1 MKKTL
6 IIAASI
12 LAIAG
17 CKKAELITE
26 QGQEDLITRKVSLA
40 AEVAPESDD
49 ATVKSFFD
57 TGDKYVKLTGAEEL
71 AVAYSNAD
79 PDKYDPKENKPIVE
93 GIIKGTSNGS
103 SNYTFEHSAIQG
115 ATKYNYYFILP
126 YRDTKNISTNRNK
139 TGLYVKLDS
148 IQHPTATSFDPLQ
161 DYIMGQ
167 PILDAEAQTNITAEK
182 LKLKR
187 LFALVRVT
195 LSDGE
200 NALGGEP
207 LQKVSISFPAA
218 TDNKQDGWNHK
229 KNNLINLCYLKFD
242 KDFSEAGLSG
252 YGDWG
257 KTHASASVT
266 AEYAEGLAA
275 GTDGKYTVWYVTMPV
290 QKAKDTKLTVV
301 AQSKNK
307 KVTRTID
314 LPSDMKLQTGRI
326 INDLKINITG
336 DGYVVEDTA
345 DPNDYW
351 SIYNAGQ
358 DIVAGGMTINKST
371 YKDATLLSGTQIT
384 NTNLQKGGLIFVDG
398 DFTAT
403 GHLKLEKGSIIIGRY
418 KDSQPSITMNS
429 SHAIYL
435 DNGNLVLKNLNI
447 GGSSTASRLLVLSG
461 DGTETSDYAVIEDCT
476 ITAPKT
482 VCGYAS
488 ATPTYVIK
496 KLTFD
501 NCIIKMAGTDNN
513 YVVININKLY
523 AANTVSSI
531 YKEIEKFEISNCV
544 VYAEKPYTNSD
555 SKISRRMLMDLGSG
569 AADGQYDFPLEN
581 AAIVVNN
588 NTLYN
593 INCNGG
599 VIARA
604 YYAKSADI
612 NGNVVYND
620 YSTIAAT
627 ATDKY
632 PFTASYMFGIYSGFN
647 NPSNGVYNVNNNYS
661 YGYYTAA
668 QATYVVTTLSNT
680 TVKFKYRKSEKD
692 KTTGTV
698 TYYSP
703 DYNTN
708 NSKQENGQVPNY
720 PFTTVDMAKGYF
732 PVNSANIQKATGA
745 SYDTKP
751 WVK

>member
-1 MKKTL
+1 MKKT
-6 IIAASI
+6 IFFAAALL
-12 LAIAG
+12 LAVG
-17 CKKAELITE
+17 CQKSELIEKVQEQKMITHTFSVDEEDTKSLFDPNSSSIKLDKTE
-26 QGQEDLITRKVSLA
+26 SIAVGWGPVGTDGVIINGIVEATRNSDGIF
-40 AEVAPESDD
+40 SFSHDD
-49 ATVKSFFD
+49 A
-57 TGDKYVKLTGAEEL
+57 
-71 AVAYSNAD
+71 
-79 PDKYDPKENKPIVE
+79 
-93 GIIKGTSNGS
+93 
-103 SNYTFEHSAIQG
+103 SAS
-115 ATKYNYYFILP
+115 AYNYFFVMP
-126 YRDTKNISTNRNK
+126 YRDKSNISINDDRNAMR
-139 TGLYVKLDS
+139 VKIDGV
-148 IQHPTATSFDPLQ
+148 QHPTATSFDPLQ
-161 DYIMGQ
+161 DYILGQ
-167 PILDAEAQTNITAEK
+167 PVLNATEKQTSLSSKN
-182 LKLKR
+182 LRLKR
-187 LFALVRVT
+187 LFSPLRVT
-195 LSDGE
+195 LRDGANE
-200 NALGGEP
+200 FDGEP
-207 LQKVSISFPAA
+207 LMSVSIGFP
-218 TDNKQDGWNHK
+218 TDADK
-229 KNNLINLCYLKFD
+229 KNNLATLVYLKSTETD
-242 KDFSEAGLSG
+242 ENKNTVVADFANAGPNGYADVKSG
-252 YGDWG
+252 HVSP
-257 KTHASASVT
+257 TVT
-266 AEYAEGLAA
+266 AEYANGLAINKDKENN
-275 GTDGKYTVWYVTMPV
+275 GTYTVWYVTLPV
-290 QKAKDTKLTVV
+290 EKAAGTELTVV

-307 KVTRTID
+307 KVTRKIA
-314 LPSDMKLQTGRI
+314 LPKAMKLQAGI

-336 DGYVVEDTA
+336 TGYKVEDSA

-371 YKDATLLSGTQIT
+371 HKNATLLSGDQIT
-384 NTNLQKGGLIFVDG
+384 IANLHKGGLIFVDG

-403 GHLKLEKGSIIIGRY
+403 GHLKLAKGSIIIGRY

-435 DNGNLVLKNLNI
+435 DKGDLVLKNLKI
-447 GGSSTASRLLVLSG
+447 GGSTTASRLLVLSG
-461 DGTETSDYAVIEDCT
+461 DDGTETSDYAVIEDCT

-488 ATPTYVIK
+488 ATPKYVIK
-496 KLTFD
+496 NLTFD

-523 AANTVSSI
+523 AANTDSSI

-569 AADGQYDFPLEN
+569 AAGGQYDFPLEN

-620 YSTIAAT
+620 YSTIAAIAAT

-661 YGYYTAA
+661 YGYYTAE
-668 QATYVVTTLSNT
+668 QATYVEKTLSNT
-680 TVKFKYRKSEKD
+680 TVKWKYRKSEKD
-692 KTTGTV
+692 KTTGT
-698 TYYSP
+698 TIYYSP

-720 PFTTVDMAKGYF
+720 PFTTADMTKGYF

-751 WVK
+751 WVKVK

>member
-1 MKKTL
+1 MKKT
-6 IIAASI
+6 IFFAAALL
-12 LAIAG
+12 LAVG
-17 CKKAELITE
+17 CQKSELIEKVQE
-26 QGQEDLITRKVSLA
+26 QKMITHTFSVDEEDT
-40 AEVAPESDD
+40 
-49 ATVKSFFD
+49 KSF
-57 TGDKYVKLTGAEEL
+57 
-71 AVAYSNAD
+71 
-79 PDKYDPKENKPIVE
+79 YDPSNSSIKLDKTESIAVGWAPVSARGAKISGIVE
-93 GIIKGTSNGS
+93 AKRSEGTFSFSHTAVDTAKAYNYFFVMPYRGTSN
-103 SNYTFEHSAIQG
+103 I
-115 ATKYNYYFILP
+115 K
-126 YRDTKNISTNRNK
+126 TNGDGNAM
-139 TGLYVKLDS
+139 YVKIDGV
-148 IQHPTATSFDPLQ
+148 QHPTATSFDPLQ
-161 DYIMGQ
+161 DYILGQ
-167 PILDAEAQTNITAEK
+167 PVLNATEQKTELSSSD

-187 LFALVRVT
+187 LFSPLRVT
-195 LSDGE
+195 LRDE
-200 NALGGEP
+200 KNVFGGEP
-207 LQKVSISFPAA
+207 LMSVSIGFPL
-218 TDNKQDGWNHK
+218 TTESDK
-229 KNNLINLCYLKFD
+229 KNNLATLVYLKSTETD
-242 KDFSEAGLSG
+242 ENGNTVVADFANAGPSG
-252 YGDWG
+252 YAKVNTDHVSP
-257 KTHASASVT
+257 TVT
-266 AEYAEGLAA
+266 AEYSDGLAMDN
-275 GTDGKYTVWYVTMPV
+275 GTYTVWYVTMPV
-290 QKAKDTKLTVV
+290 EKAAGTVLTVV

-307 KVTRTID
+307 KVTREIT
-314 LPSDMKLQTGRI
+314 LPSKMELQAGI

-336 DGYVVEDTA
+336 DGYKVEDSA

-371 YKDATLLSGTQIT
+371 HKNATLLSGTQIT
-384 NTNLQKGGLIFVDG
+384 NADLEKGGLIFVDG
-398 DFTAT
+398 SFSST
-403 GHLKLEKGSIIIGRY
+403 GHLKLANGSIIIGRY

-429 SHAIYL
+429 SRHAIYL

-447 GGSSTASRLLVLSG
+447 GGTTTAGRLIVISKNDQANSS
-461 DGTETSDYAVIEDCT
+461 EYAIIEDCT
-476 ITAPKT
+476 ITAPKN

-488 ATPTYVIK
+488 DTPKYVIK
-496 KLTFD
+496 NLTFD
-501 NCIIKMAGTDNN
+501 NCIIKMAGTDAN
-513 YVVININKLY
+513 YAVININKLA
-523 AANTVSSI
+523 AANTDSNI
-531 YKEIEKFEISNCV
+531 YKNIEKFEISNCV
-544 VYAEKPYTNSD
+544 VYAEKPYENTG
-555 SKISRRMLMDLGSG
+555 RRMLMDLGSG
-569 AADGQYDFPLEN
+569 EAGKYDFPLEKT
-581 AAIVVNN
+581 AIVVNN

-604 YYAKSADI
+604 YYANSADV

-627 ATDKY
+627 ETEY

-661 YGYYTAA
+661 YGYYTSE
-668 QATYVVTTLSNT
+668 QATYVEKTLSNT

>member
-1 MKKTL
+1 MFMRGNCNMKKT
-6 IIAASI
+6 IFFAAALL
-12 LAIAG
+12 LAVG
-17 CKKAELITE
+17 CQKSELIEKVQE
-26 QGQEDLITRKVSLA
+26 QKMITHTFSVDEEDT
-40 AEVAPESDD
+40 
-49 ATVKSFFD
+49 KSF
-57 TGDKYVKLTGAEEL
+57 
-71 AVAYSNAD
+71 
-79 PDKYDPKENKPIVE
+79 YDPSNSSIKLDKTESIAVGWAPVSARGAKISGIVE
-93 GIIKGTSNGS
+93 AKRSEGTFSFSHTAVDTAKAYNYFFVMPYRGTSN
-103 SNYTFEHSAIQG
+103 I
-115 ATKYNYYFILP
+115 K
-126 YRDTKNISTNRNK
+126 TNGDGNAM
-139 TGLYVKLDS
+139 YVKIDGV
-148 IQHPTATSFDPLQ
+148 QHPTATSFDPLQ
-161 DYIMGQ
+161 DYILGQ
-167 PILDAEAQTNITAEK
+167 PVLNATEQKTELSSSD

-187 LFALVRVT
+187 LFSPLRVT
-195 LSDGE
+195 LRDE
-200 NALGGEP
+200 KNVFGGEP
-207 LQKVSISFPAA
+207 LMSVSIGFPL
-218 TDNKQDGWNHK
+218 TTESDK
-229 KNNLINLCYLKFD
+229 KNNLATLVYLKSTETD
-242 KDFSEAGLSG
+242 ENGNTVVADFANAGPSG
-252 YGDWG
+252 YAKVNTDHVSP
-257 KTHASASVT
+257 TVT
-266 AEYAEGLAA
+266 AEYSDGLAMDN
-275 GTDGKYTVWYVTMPV
+275 GTYTVWYVTMPV
-290 QKAKDTKLTVV
+290 EKAAGTVLTVV

-307 KVTRTID
+307 KVTREIT
-314 LPSDMKLQTGRI
+314 LPSKMELQAGI

-336 DGYVVEDTA
+336 DGYKVEDSA

-371 YKDATLLSGTQIT
+371 HKNATLLSGTQIT
-384 NTNLQKGGLIFVDG
+384 NADLEKGGLIFVDG
-398 DFTAT
+398 SFSST
-403 GHLKLEKGSIIIGRY
+403 GHLKLANGSIIIGRY

-429 SHAIYL
+429 SRHAIYL

-447 GGSSTASRLLVLSG
+447 GGTTTAGRLIVISKNDQANSS
-461 DGTETSDYAVIEDCT
+461 EYAIIEDCT
-476 ITAPKT
+476 ITAPKN

-488 ATPTYVIK
+488 DTPKYVIK
-496 KLTFD
+496 NLTFD
-501 NCIIKMAGTDNN
+501 NCIIKMAGTDAN
-513 YVVININKLY
+513 YAVININKLA
-523 AANTVSSI
+523 AANTDSNI
-531 YKEIEKFEISNCV
+531 YKNIEKFEISNCV
-544 VYAEKPYTNSD
+544 VYAEKPYENTG
-555 SKISRRMLMDLGSG
+555 RRMLMDLGSG
-569 AADGQYDFPLEN
+569 EAGKYDFPLEKT
-581 AAIVVNN
+581 AIVVNN

-604 YYAKSADI
+604 YYANSADV

-627 ATDKY
+627 ETEY

-661 YGYYTAA
+661 YGYYTSE
-668 QATYVVTTLSNT
+668 QATYVEKTLSNT